1 MKSHLLRYLGQSKL
15 PTGLT
20 QQDIDEAFS
29 LSTEDVRAITAGRTF
44 IGRFRLGVGVQIV
57 MLRATGRT
65 MNQVAGVPR
74 LLLQSLCRALGTPV
88 RDIATLR
95 SIYARPATLS
105 AHLDWIRQHTGF
117 RDVDAEVL
125 SELEAALQELSHT
138 APSVD
143 DLVRQAER
151 WLYER
156 SVILPGERVLRSLCN
171 RGFEVQEQC
180 ALAVLRE
187 GIEPQHLQRAMTA
200 VFGHRKGRIGGTALE
215 WLRMPPAKHGA
226 ATLRETTQ
234 KVTWLKALGVHRW
247 DLSAIPL
254 ARMQAYRQAVIHR
267 PPSDTARLREPQ
279 RALQIACFLYG
290 TLLELTDLTVDIAGR
305 RVCDFIRSAKTKVQ
319 ARQAQGAVDLRAER
333 AKMHGILW
341 ADHMTPVQCVAALRQ
356 LLPREAD
363 LADTS
368 RAALV
373 REALVVDSARV
384 TTVLNSVA
392 MLDLHGDE
400 TDGVLVQVQTLRDLA
415 GRKVRTLPDDFD
427 VSSADPAWQPLLRDP
442 DRGKA
447 LAALKAC
454 ALTSIGRGL
463 KGGQL
468 WLSHSWR
475 HRNREEQLIAP
486 AAWQEQRSAIVRA
499 LSLTADPDQYLQR
512 VIGRLQPCLQEL
524 QKAVENEDVTI
535 DAAGRMHLPH
545 MAALDA
551 DPDVDRTRTAM
562 FDVIGPIQ
570 QADILVQVDV
580 RTGFSRQLLGRPARS
595 TEEIVA
601 VYGSLLAHGTE
612 NDARGV
618 VAMVPGLELSH
629 LTAAMRALEAR
640 GRLREANRA
649 IVDFQQRFAIAKLW
663 GSGEKGSAD
672 SMSLDTSR
680 HLHSA
685 RLEYRRRQPAV
696 GLYTHVMDSY
706 GLFYDQPIML
716 NTRQAAPAVQGVELH
731 NAAQGE
737 DGIRLSLLAVDTH
750 GYTNAALTVGKLL
763 GFDLCVWLRDLAER
777 KLYLPAGV
785 ALPEGLE
792 RLPTG
797 RVSLRKIREGWDPLL
812 RLVAS
817 IRRGLLSPKEAL
829 ERLGR
834 AAAGDPMRDAA
845 DALGKLLRT
854 IFLCDF
860 LTQPAFRRELRT
872 LLNRGESVHQL
883 QRAIYHG
890 RLGHQRG
897 RRREELVAVSGAH
910 ALLTNAVIAWNTMK
924 MQEVVDRWKAARQPV
939 EDTWIRRMGPVH
951 FGHINFRGTIAFP
964 VSEHAEALLERAA
977 SRRAALT
984 G

>member
-1 MKSHLLRYLGQSKL
+1 MKSHLLRFLGQSKL
-15 PTGLT
+15 PAGLT

-29 LSTEDVRAITAGRTF
+29 LSTEDIGAITGGRTF
-44 IGRFRLGVGVQIV
+44 TGRFRLGVGVQIV

-65 MNQVAGVPR
+65 MNHIAGVPR
-74 LLLQSLCRALGTPV
+74 LLLHSLCQALGTPV

-95 SIYARPATLS
+95 SIYDRPATLS
-105 AHLDWIRQHTGF
+105 AHLDWIRRHTGF
-117 RDVDAEVL
+117 RNADAAVL
-125 SELEAALQELSHT
+125 TELEAALQELSHS

-143 DLVRQAER
+143 DLVRQAEC

-156 SVILPGERVLRSLCN
+156 SVILPGERVLRSVCN
-171 RGFEVQEQC
+171 RGFEVQEQR
-180 ALAVLRE
+180 ALAVVRE
-187 GIEPQHLQRAMTA
+187 GIEPQDLQRAMTA
-200 VFGHRKGRIGGTALE
+200 VFSHRRGPIGSTVLE
-215 WLRMPPAKHGA
+215 WLRTPPAKHGA
-226 ATLRETTQ
+226 TTLRETTQ
-234 KVTWLKALGVHRW
+234 KVVWLKALGVHRW

-254 ARMQAYRQAVIHR
+254 VRLQAYRQAVIHR
-267 PPSDTARLREPQ
+267 PPSDTARLSEPQ
-279 RALQIACFLYG
+279 RALQLACFLYG

-305 RVCDFIRSAKTKVQ
+305 RACDLIRSAKTKVQ

-341 ADHMTPVQCVAALRQ
+341 APHLTPLQRVEALRQ
-356 LLPREAD
+356 LLPREVD
-363 LADTS
+363 LTDTS

-384 TTVLNSVA
+384 TTLLNSVA
-392 MLDLHGDE
+392 MFDLHGD
-400 TDGVLVQVQTLRDLA
+400 DAVLVQVQTLRDLA

-427 VSSADPAWQPLLRDP
+427 VSIADPAWQPLLRDP

-454 ALTSIGRGL
+454 ALTSMGRGL

-499 LSLTADPDQYLQR
+499 LSLTANPDQYLER
-512 VIGRLQPCLQEL
+512 VIGRLQTCLQEL
-524 QKAVENEDVTI
+524 HKAVENEDVTI
-535 DAAGRMHLPH
+535 DAAGRMHLPN

-562 FDVIGPIQ
+562 FDMIGPVQ
-570 QADILVQVDV
+570 QADMLVQVDV

-595 TEEIVA
+595 TQEIVA

-618 VAMVPGLELSH
+618 VAMVPGLELTH
-629 LTAAMRALEAR
+629 LTAAMRTLEAR

-649 IVDFQQRFAIAKLW
+649 IVDFQQRFAVAKLW

-716 NTRQAAPAVQGVELH
+716 NTRQAAPAVQGVEWH

-792 RLPTG
+792 RLAAG
-797 RVSLRKIREGWDPLL
+797 RVSLRKIRDGWDPLL

-829 ERLGR
+829 ERLGS

-860 LTQPAFRRELRT
+860 LTQPGFRRELRT

-977 SRRAALT
+977 SRRTA
-984 G
+984 